1 MWIAVGGTPES
12 VIRAGLLGLP
22 LALAIIGGEP
32 ARFAPLVQLYHRAL
46 DDGGHPRRP
55 VAVHAH
61 GYIAKTERQAVDDFY
76 PPYAVAMTKLGRE
89 RGWGPMNRDQFDA
102 LRAPHGSLMLGTPE
116 QVAAKIDAMRDVLG
130 IERFMLHIS
139 VGTIEHHKVLDAI
152 DLLGRRSPACSVGA
166 TRNPAPAR
174 SGSASGLVGRQFT
187 RIDVLIQPHCAR
199 GCSGRIVT
207 SPVAAGPVDDNTA
220 LGVAVRL
227 EALADPARVKL
238 MSLLL
243 APETGEA
250 TTGGLA
256 DLVGLSESPSATTR
270 SAMDYS
276 AGPGTGGSPSEDSV
290 GADCTHRAVGLKH
303 VEGHTHPRRPRRCPR
318 RAGPGR
324 PGAGG
329 LADQVHAAGTGTP
342 RQARADCPRQRGGH
356 SPDPRSG

>member
-61 GYIAKTERQAVDDFY
+61 GYIATTERQAVDDFY

-102 LRAPHGSLMLGTPE
+102 LRAPHGSLMVGTPE

-152 DLLGRRSPACSVGA
+152 DLLGSEVAGLLGRR
-166 TRNPAPAR
+166 
-174 SGSASGLVGRQFT
+174 
-187 RIDVLIQPHCAR
+187 
-199 GCSGRIVT
+199 
-207 SPVAAGPVDDNTA
+207 
-220 LGVAVRL
+220 
-227 EALADPARVKL
+227 DP
-238 MSLLL
+238 
-243 APETGEA
+243 
-250 TTGGLA
+250 
-256 DLVGLSESPSATTR
+256 
-270 SAMDYS
+270 
-276 AGPGTGGSPSEDSV
+276 
-290 GADCTHRAVGLKH
+290 
-303 VEGHTHPRRPRRCPR
+303 
-318 RAGPGR
+318 
-324 PGAGG
+324 
-329 LADQVHAAGTGTP
+329 
-342 RQARADCPRQRGGH
+342 
-356 SPDPRSG
+356 